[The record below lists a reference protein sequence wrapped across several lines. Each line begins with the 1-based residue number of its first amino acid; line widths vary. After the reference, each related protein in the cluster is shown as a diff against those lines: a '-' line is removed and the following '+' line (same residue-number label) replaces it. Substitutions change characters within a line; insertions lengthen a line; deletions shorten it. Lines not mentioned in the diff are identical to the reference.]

1 LNFPTKGL
9 YIDNRFLNN
18 DNEVYSKLKQ
28 MVKENLSPFI
38 RKEKLISVSFAAII
52 QTIKADPEMVNLQ
65 HIPSTVSDGEQHK
78 DNNNNNITRHLEVI
92 RIA

>member
-1 LNFPTKGL
+1 LNFPIKRL
-9 YIDNRFLNN
+9 YIYIYINNHFLNN

-28 MVKENLSPFI
+28 IIKENLSPFI

-78 DNNNNNITRHLEVI
+78 DN
-92 RIA
+92 

>member
-1 LNFPTKGL
+1 MYFVVLNFQTMGL
-9 YIDNRFLNN
+9 YIYLYIANRLLNN

-28 MVKENLSPFI
+28 IVKETLNPFI

-65 HIPSTVSDGEQHK
+65 HTVYCEQ
-78 DNNNNNITRHLEVI
+78 
-92 RIA
+92 